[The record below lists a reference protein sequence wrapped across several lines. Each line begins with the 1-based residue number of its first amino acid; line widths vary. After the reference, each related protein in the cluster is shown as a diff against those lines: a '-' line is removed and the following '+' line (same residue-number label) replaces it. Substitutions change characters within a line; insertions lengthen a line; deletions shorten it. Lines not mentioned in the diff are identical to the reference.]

1 MLINHIILA
10 TLWIVYVVLHSV
22 LASLGLKSRMQK
34 KLGGKYKHY
43 RLGYTVFAFVF
54 LAVIVWYQLS
64 IATIRFY
71 KPGFLV
77 VIAGY
82 LVAITGFGIM
92 LTCIKKYFMSLS
104 GLRSLFQE
112 TVYPELIISG
122 IHRHVRHPLY
132 LGTFIFIWGL
142 AVLFPY
148 LSLIITNAIITIY
161 TLIAIKF
168 EEDKLVKEFGEQ
180 YTIYQKT
187 VPKIIPKW

>member
-1 MLINHIILA
+1 MLLNHIILA

-22 LASLGLKSRMQK
+22 LAGLGVKRWMQK
-34 KLGGKYKHY
+34 KLGGNYKHY
-43 RLGYTVFAFVF
+43 RLAYTLFAFLF
-54 LAVIVWYQLS
+54 LVAIIVYQLS
-64 IATIRFY
+64 LPTIHFY
-71 KPGFLV
+71 KPTFLV

-82 LVAITGFGIM
+82 LIAITGFGIM

-104 GLRSLFQE
+104 GLRSLLQE
-112 TVYPELIISG
+112 TSYPELIISG

-148 LSLIITNAIITIY
+148 LSLIIANAIITVY
-161 TLIAIKF
+161 TLVAIKY

-180 YTIYQKT
+180 YIIYQKT

>member
-1 MLINHIILA
+1 MLVNHLILA
-10 TLWIVYVVLHSV
+10 ALWIVYVVLHSA
-22 LASLGLKSRMQK
+22 LAGLRVKAWMQK
-34 KLGGKYKHY
+34 KLGRNYKHY
-43 RLGYTVFAFVF
+43 RLAYTLFAFVF
-54 LAVIVWYQLS
+54 LIASIWYQVS
-64 IATIRFY
+64 VSTIRFY
-71 KPGFLV
+71 KPSFLL

-92 LTCIKKYFMSLS
+92 LTCIKKYFMGLS

-112 TVYPELIISG
+112 TTYPELIISG

-148 LSLIITNAIITIY
+148 LSLLIANAVITVY
-161 TLIAIKF
+161 TLIAIKY

>member
-10 TLWIVYVVLHSV
+10 TLWIMYVVLHSA
-22 LASLGLKSRMQK
+22 LASLGVKNWMQQ
-34 KLGGKYKHY
+34 KLGRNFKHY
-43 RLGYTVFAFVF
+43 RLAYTVFAFVF
-54 LAVIVWYQLS
+54 LVVIVWYQ
-64 IATIRFY
+64 IPIPTIRFY
-71 KPGFLV
+71 KPTFLV
-77 VIAGY
+77 VIGGY

-112 TVYPELIISG
+112 TTYPELIISG

-132 LGTFIFIWGL
+132 LGTFVFIWGL
-142 AVLFPY
+142 AILFPF
-148 LSLIITNAIITIY
+148 LSLIITNTIITVY
-161 TLIAIKF
+161 TLIAIKY
-168 EEDKLVKEFGEQ
+168 EEEKLVKEFGEQ